1 MRCNQAQSNS
11 YLVIFSMKLSELFTI
26 AKNNAPSI
34 VFIDEIDGI
43 SEDRSDQTAIGLTKL
58 IDEIK
63 WKDKIL
69 VVGATNYFS
78 DVNKNFKR
86 TGRMDFEIKFD
97 PPTSEG
103 RYEIF
108 KLHLEK
114 CKCDVTDDELKSLSL
129 ASSGFVGSD
138 ISSAIRDSYI
148 RAMRRID
155 LTTFEV
161 PNITKEDLEGA
172 ILDLKPSSIK
182 DLIAS
187 VPRVNWEDIGG
198 NEKIK
203 QQLKECVEWP
213 LKYPEAFKRLGIQAP
228 QGILL
233 HGPPGCSKTMLAKAL
248 ATESKLNFISIKG
261 PELFSKYVGDTEK
274 AIREIF
280 RKARISSP
288 CIIFFDEIDAMA
300 SARGDDDTSVGDRAL
315 CQLLTEM
322 DGIEEKSQ
330 VIVIAATNRLDILD
344 KAILRPGRFDR
355 HIQIPL
361 PDDTAKIEIL
371 RIGCRSM
378 PIDKDV
384 DLDSIAKRCTFLSG
398 ADISLIC
405 REAGLR
411 ALSQDINTELVKMD
425 HFEDALQFVK
435 SRKK

>member
-1 MRCNQAQSNS
+1 
-11 YLVIFSMKLSELFTI
+11 MKLSELFTI